1 MRCKLCG
8 TRDVDGFPKLRDGSK
23 TRRFLIC
30 KSCLMKRRKKVKKE
44 KYKLDKHCHMR
55 WRNRLE
61 KYGGYDL
68 EGKVIGD
75 WGVE

>member
-1 MRCKLCG
+1 
-8 TRDVDGFPKLRDGSK
+8 
-23 TRRFLIC
+23 
-30 KSCLMKRRKKVKKE
+30 MKRRKKVKKE
-44 KYKLDKHCHMR
+44 KYNLDKHCHMR